1 MEDYRNHFASR
12 FPENL
17 RRNFLCKDNTDMN
30 ISKLKCGG
38 RNLWKALG
46 PGSVATA
53 EPGCLNNAA
62 AGKIMKK
69 KIILL
74 VFNLWFLTC
83 NAPGGVINVS
93 DYGALGDGKTV
104 NTDAI
109 QKAIDDCHESG
120 GGKLLFSNG
129 NYVTGTIFLK
139 SNVILHIEAG
149 ASLSGSTNISDYS
162 PNVFRNQYARE
173 PHMDRCLIFAENAN
187 NIGIEG
193 RGTVNGQERARGHIF
208 ILDRKQGSDL
218 GMEDRIH

>member
-1 MEDYRNHFASR
+1 
-12 FPENL
+12 
-17 RRNFLCKDNTDMN
+17 
-30 ISKLKCGG
+30 
-38 RNLWKALG
+38 
-46 PGSVATA
+46 
-53 EPGCLNNAA
+53 
-62 AGKIMKK
+62 MKK

-218 GMEDRIH
+218 GMED